1 MLDTGQLSLN
11 SEALTLFRQGLA
23 AAAAGQFQQAIALYN
38 QVLEIQDDC
47 YEIWYERGLALERQ
61 GDYKEAVASY
71 DRALNLQPP
80 DETACEIWF
89 DRGNALQYGL
99 GEYNQAI
106 VCYDHVFTL
115 DPGHDAAWQN
125 RGNALLFGLSL
136 PQDALH
142 CYDRAI
148 SINPANYLAWRNQG
162 NTLVEL
168 RRYDEA
174 IASYDQALQI
184 RPDDQVS
191 WHARLLAAEKLG
203 VANHQPTTNPAWY
216 GNGFSD
222 VQTFIEGDSDSEVIF
237 ASKFTA
243 SAEIASLP
251 LGQPLLVIED
261 DWGRREI
268 ILEQDSYLIG
278 RDPKAD
284 ICLHSQFVSRQH
296 ATLARKSLPNGGF
309 SYRITD
315 GNRNGK
321 ASTNG
326 ILVNGQ
332 KHQSVDLVGEDIIVF
347 GPKVRAT
354 FRLLPVSKTNE
365 LRQ

>member
-1 MLDTGQLSLN
+1 MFDTGQLSLN

-23 AAAAGQFQQAIALYN
+23 AAAGGQFQQAIGLYS
-38 QVLEIQDDC
+38 QVLKIQDDC
-47 YEIWYERGLALERQ
+47 YEVWYERGLALERQ

-71 DRALNLQPP
+71 DRALNLQPST
-80 DETACEIWF
+80 ETACEIWF

-99 GEYNQAI
+99 GEYKQAI
-106 VCYDHVFTL
+106 ACYDQAFKL
-115 DPGHDAAWQN
+115 DPRHDAAWQN
-125 RGNALLFGLSL
+125 RGNALLFGLTL
-136 PQDALH
+136 PQDALF

-148 SINPANYLAWRNQG
+148 SINPANYLAWRNRG

-174 IASYDQALQI
+174 IVSYDQALEI

-191 WHARLLAAEKLG
+191 RHARLLAAEKIG
-203 VANHQPTTNPAWY
+203 VAEHQPTTNPAWY

-222 VQTFIEGDSDSEVIF
+222 VQTFIEGDSDSEIIF
-237 ASKFTA
+237 ASEFTA
-243 SAEIASLP
+243 GAEVSFLAP
-251 LGQPLLVIED
+251 GQPMLVIED

-278 RDPKAD
+278 RDPRAD

-296 ATLARKSLPNGGF
+296 STLVRKPLPDGGF
-309 SYRITD
+309 SYQITD
-315 GNRNGK
+315 GDRNGK

-332 KHQSVDLVGEDIIVF
+332 KRQSADLTGEDVIVF

-354 FRLLPVSKTNE
+354 FRLLPPSRTSHA
-365 LRQ
+365 